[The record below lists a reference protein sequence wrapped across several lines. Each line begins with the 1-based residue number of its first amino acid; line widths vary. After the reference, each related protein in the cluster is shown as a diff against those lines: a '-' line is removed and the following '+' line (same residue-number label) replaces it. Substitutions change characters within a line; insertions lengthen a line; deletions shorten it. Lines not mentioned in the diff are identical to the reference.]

1 MYLSRHNNPQTGFTL
16 IEIVV
21 TLVVIGIAASA
32 LVGVFSSIVR
42 GSADPAIQ
50 QQAITIAEAYIEE
63 ISLKSFNDPDDVETG
78 TSEGEAGRASYDDVK
93 DYRSL
98 AAGAPADQLGTAI
111 VALAAYNVTVTITDS
126 TLNGITALLI
136 DVNVTHPAVDPILL
150 SAYRTDY

>member
-1 MYLSRHNNPQTGFTL
+1 MSLSRRRISQPGFTL

-32 LVGVFSSIVR
+32 LMGVFSSIVR

-63 ISLKSFNDPDDVETG
+63 ITLKSFDDPDDVETG

-98 AAGAPADQLGTAI
+98 AAGAPADQTGTAI
-111 VALAAYNVTVTITDS
+111 ATLAAYTVTVTITDA
-126 TLNGITALLI
+126 TLNGIAALLI
-136 DVNVTHPAVDPILL
+136 DVNVTHPAVAPILL
-150 SAYRTDY
+150 SAYRTN